1 MSLDNQSVVQRAY
14 DSFARGDLDGLLD
27 MLTEDVRWS
36 TVGPEKAS
44 AFFGERIGREG
55 AAEYFRRLSEI
66 VEITDISPN
75 QFLTNGDTVVVL
87 GHSDGVS
94 RRTGDSMRAQWV
106 QVFTVRG
113 DQISSYQEFADN
125 TVILDALAA

>member
-1 MSLDNQSVVQRAY
+1 MSHDNQSVVQRAY
-14 DSFARGDLDGLLD
+14 DYFAKGDLDGLLA
-27 MLTEDVRWS
+27 MLTDDVRWS
-36 TVGPEKAS
+36 TVGPSKAS
-44 AFFGERIGREG
+44 PFFGERIGREG
-55 AAEYFRRLSEI
+55 AAEYFRCLSEI
-66 VEITDISPN
+66 VEITNISPN
-75 QFLTNGDTVVVL
+75 RFLTDGDTVVVL

-94 RRTGDSMRAQWV
+94 RRTGDPTRAQWV